1 MKMIQ
6 FEQEVIKALGLP
18 SIPKKEWDGKS
29 SFDKGVAVLKMRDE
43 REAYGVCSFDAQED
57 KSPRIVKVFGI
68 ESFVG
73 VGKVFVVP
81 SYMTSEEEVKDMDL
95 DEQSK
100 KKVEQI
106 LSEAKELENEG
117 VKSDVPAME
126 DLPEWIFDEIH
137 GRKEAEAFL
146 RRYNSINKIKGK
158 LPQSEETIKL
168 RLYSIYVEQQKKMK

>member
-1 MKMIQ
+1 MIQ

-29 SFDKGVAVLKMRDE
+29 SFDKGVAVLEMRDE
-43 REAYGVCSFDAQED
+43 REAYGVCSFDAQTD

-68 ESFVG
+68 EPFVE

-106 LSEAKELENEG
+106 LSEANELENDG

-126 DLPEWIFDEIH
+126 DLPEYIFPEIH
-137 GRKEAEAFL
+137 NKQEAEAWL

-158 LPQSEETIKL
+158 LPQSEETLKL
-168 RLYSIYVEQQKKMK
+168 RLYSIFVEQQKKMK

>member
-1 MKMIQ
+1 MIQ

-29 SFDKGVAVLKMRDE
+29 SFDKGVAVLNMRDE
-43 REAYGVCSFDAQED
+43 REAYGVCSFDAQTD

-68 ESFVG
+68 EPFAS

-81 SYMTSEEEVKDMDL
+81 PYMTSEEEVKDMDL

-106 LSEAKELENEG
+106 LSEANELENEG

-126 DLPEWIFDEIH
+126 DLPEYIFPEIH
-137 GRKEAEAFL
+137 NKQEAEAWL

-158 LPQSEETIKL
+158 LPQSEETLKL
-168 RLYSIYVEQQKKMK
+168 RLYSIFVEQQKKMK

>member
-1 MKMIQ
+1 MIQ

-43 REAYGVCSFDAQED
+43 REAYGVCSFDAQAD
-57 KSPRIVKVFGI
+57 KSPRVVRVFGI
-68 ESFVG
+68 EPFIG

-81 SYMTSEEEVKDMDL
+81 SYMTSEEEIKDMDL

-106 LSEAKELENEG
+106 LGEAKELENEG
-117 VKSDVPAME
+117 VKSDVPSME
-126 DLPEWIFDEIH
+126 DLPEWIFPEIENREQALAWLKNFQSRNKHKGRIPTTDE
-137 GRKEAEAFL
+137 
-146 RRYNSINKIKGK
+146 N
-158 LPQSEETIKL
+158 IKL

>member
-1 MKMIQ
+1 MIQ
-6 FEQEVIKALGLP
+6 FEKEVIKALGLP
-18 SIPKKEWDGKS
+18 SIPKKEWDGES

-43 REAYGVCSFDAQED
+43 REAYGVCSFDSNTD

-68 ESFVG
+68 EPFAEIA
-73 VGKVFVVP
+73 KVLVVP

-106 LSEAKELENEG
+106 LSEANELENEG

-126 DLPEWIFDEIH
+126 DLPEYIFPEIH
-137 GRKEAEAFL
+137 NKQEAEAWL

-168 RLYSIYVEQQKKMK
+168 RLYSIYNELQNKTK